1 MDELE
6 WVKWAFLSVLGGFVF
21 MIKRELSNKDV
32 EIQKIK
38 DDIQNLK
45 DYKVH
50 KDDLRDFKVE
60 LRVMFDELKQDIRAI
75 RNAQN

>member
-1 MDELE
+1 MAEIE
-6 WVKWAFLSVLGGFVF
+6 YIKWGFLFVLGGLVF

-45 DYKVH
+45 DNKVH
-50 KDDLRDFKVE
+50 KDDIKEFKVE

-75 RNAQN
+75 RNAQS